1 MVKEIFKAPPYKSSV
16 NEQVERF
23 QSTLA
28 EIMRCLKKKQNRNI
42 AHSKDNYIEPF
53 MSIIIQYTQS
63 PKHAH

>member
-28 EIMRCLKKKQNRNI
+28 EIMRCLKKKKQNRNI

-53 MSIIIQYTQS
+53 MSIIIQ
-63 PKHAH
+63 